1 MRGDK
6 NYPYW
11 PPGSPQDFHA
21 IAGRQL
27 LFGLANVG
35 DVRIPPAN
43 GDTREKNLTPFASV
57 NVFTIDT
64 REVMAYDPERAQGEG
79 PGLMDLMNASIQMVG
94 KSIEKPVRKE
104 AKK

>member
-1 MRGDK
+1 MRDDK

-27 LFGLANVG
+27 LSGLVNIG

-43 GDTREKNLTPFASV
+43 GDTREKNITPFAAV

-64 REVMAYDPERAQGEG
+64 RMVNAYSPERAQGEG

-94 KSIEKPVRKE
+94 KAPAKKE